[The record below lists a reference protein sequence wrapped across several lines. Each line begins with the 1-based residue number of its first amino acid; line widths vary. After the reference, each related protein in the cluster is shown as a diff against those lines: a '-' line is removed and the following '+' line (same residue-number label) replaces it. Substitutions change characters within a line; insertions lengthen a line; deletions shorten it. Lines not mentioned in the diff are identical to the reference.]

1 MTLLN
6 GFSFA
11 MDSDASQKMLL
22 KLQKSKLILC
32 GVLELEKNQREAK
45 RFKMA
50 TGGHVQYLQNLECS
64 IARHIFNEPMAYV
77 Y

>member
-32 GVLELEKNQREAK
+32 SVLDLEKNQEA
-45 RFKMA
+45 RGFKMA

-64 IARHIFNEPMAYV
+64 IARHIFNEPMLNFI
-77 Y
+77 

>member
-1 MTLLN
+1 MV
-6 GFSFA
+6 SFA
-11 MDSDASQKMLL
+11 MDNDASQKMLL

-32 GVLELEKNQREAK
+32 SVWSWRRIKEKQDAS
-45 RFKMA
+45 KMA